1 MLKTNDLKT
10 ALLCDF
16 GSTYTKLTAIDLEAE
31 AIVGQT
37 RVKTTFDTHLEDG
50 LKQGEETLKAEGV
63 KECDARLA
71 CSSAAGGL
79 KMAVSGL
86 MPELTVEAATRAAL
100 GAGAKV
106 WRVFSHELTPS
117 DLREL
122 NESPPD
128 IFLLT
133 GGTDGGNKANI
144 VANAEIL
151 RDRLNTRF
159 PIVIAGNRVVSE
171 DVASILERF
180 DPLVCENVM
189 PRLGVLQVEQVQQA
203 IRRVFLTHIVN
214 AKGLDDVAAT
224 LQAPLIP
231 TPAAVLEAVSLLA
244 KGEGSME
251 GLGDLMAVDVGGA
264 TTDVYS
270 IGSGLPSEA
279 NITQR
284 GLPEP
289 FAKRTVEGDIGMRHS
304 CRGIVRVAGEA
315 AIMERSGVTELELEA
330 GLDKREE
337 DAAWLAQ
344 SEKDVSLD
352 ESLAFFAL
360 KTALRRHAG
369 RLETAYTPFGR
380 TFIQTGK
387 DLRPFSR
394 LLLTGGPL
402 VALDDAPTLIK
413 EALSTNDEC
422 LLPLSPTV
430 MVDKKYV
437 LSALGL
443 LATWRPDVAY
453 RMMLK
458 ELHHE

>member
-1 MLKTNDLKT
+1 MSNNLETT

-16 GSTYTKLTAIDLEAE
+16 GSTYTKLTVVDLDKE
-31 AIVGQT
+31 AIVAKT
-37 RVKTTFDTHLEDG
+37 RVTTSIDTHLEDG
-50 LKQGEETLKAEGV
+50 LKAGEEELRRQGV
-63 KECDARLA
+63 DRIDARLA

-106 WRVFSHELTPS
+106 WRVYSHELTPS
-117 DLREL
+117 DVHEL

-144 VANAEIL
+144 LSNARIL
-151 RDRLNTRF
+151 KSLLKRSF
-159 PIVIAGNRVVSE
+159 PIVVAGNRVASAEISE
-171 DVASILERF
+171 ILSDF
-180 DPLVCENVM
+180 SPVICENVM
-189 PRLGVLQVEQVQQA
+189 PRLGVLQVDAVQQA
-203 IRRVFLTHIVN
+203 IRHVFLTHIVN

-224 LQAPLIP
+224 LSAPLIP
-231 TPAAVLEAVSLLA
+231 TPSAVLEGVSLLS
-244 KGEGSME
+244 KGHGESA

-304 CRGIVRVAGEA
+304 CRGIVKVAGEEA
-315 AIMERSGVTELELEA
+315 VLSRTGLTDLELEA

-337 DAAWLAQ
+337 NAGWLAE
-344 SEKDVSLD
+344 SDKDKRLD
-352 ESLAFFAL
+352 DSLAYFAL
-360 KTALRRHAG
+360 KTALKRHAG
-369 RLETAYTPFGR
+369 QLETAYTPFGK

-394 LLLTGGPL
+394 MVLTGGPL
-402 VALDDAPTLIK
+402 VALDDAPALVG
-413 EALSTNDEC
+413 EALADRDQY
-422 LLPLSPTV
+422 LLPLAPRV
-430 MVDKKYV
+430 LVDHNYV

-443 LATWRPDVAY
+443 LATWRPDVAL
-453 RMMLK
+453 RMILK
-458 ELHHE
+458 ELSHE